1 MKLTVNDLCVNYTID
16 GPEGAPFVTM
26 SNSLASNL
34 SMWDPQIAAL
44 TSRYR
49 VLRYD
54 TRGHGGTDA
63 PAGPYALD
71 DLTEDLRALWQ
82 ALGMTRTHFI
92 GLSMGGMIGQIM
104 ALKYPQMLQSMVLC
118 DTMSRVPTEA
128 KPMWD
133 ERIHTAETHG
143 MEPLVESTIA
153 RWFTEPFR
161 QQGSPVLDQVRTM
174 IRTTPPRGYAGCC
187 HAIAAL
193 NLTDRLKEVTLPT
206 LIIVGEDDPGTPV
219 SASRTIHEQI
229 KGSELVILKSA
240 AHLSNLEQPAAF
252 NQALTTFLAKH
263 T

>member
-1 MKLTVNDLCVNYTID
+1 
-16 GPEGAPFVTM
+16 
-26 SNSLASNL
+26 
-34 SMWDPQIAAL
+34 
-44 TSRYR
+44 
-49 VLRYD
+49 
-54 TRGHGGTDA
+54 
-63 PAGPYALD
+63 
-71 DLTEDLRALWQ
+71 
-82 ALGMTRTHFI
+82 
-92 GLSMGGMIGQIM
+92 
-104 ALKYPQMLQSMVLC
+104 
-118 DTMSRVPTEA
+118 VPTEA

-133 ERIHTAETHG
+133 ERIHTAETRG
-143 MEPLVESTIA
+143 MEPLVEGTLA

-193 NLTDRLKEVTLPT
+193 NLTDRLSAITVPT

-219 SASRTIHEQI
+219 SASQTIHEQI

-252 NQALTTFLAKH
+252 NQALTAFLAKH